1 MILYELYVQ
10 DPEMHTSL
18 ATYFPSLGFAFK
30 IRYPNLLPPPPPWDK
45 IKQNRRDFICIFL
58 IVGWCFGDKQEVAN
72 AKNCCKSCHL
82 CICIHVVSIDA
93 DFFSN

>member
-10 DPEMHTSL
+10 DPEMHNSL

-30 IRYPNLLPPPPPWDK
+30 IRYPNLLPPPPLLGDK

-58 IVGWCFGDKQEVAN
+58 IVYISSKVFR
-72 AKNCCKSCHL
+72 
-82 CICIHVVSIDA
+82 
-93 DFFSN
+93 

>member
-30 IRYPNLLPPPPPWDK
+30 IRYPNLPPPPPPLGTKLNK
-45 IKQNRRDFICIFL
+45 IDVTSF
-58 IVGWCFGDKQEVAN
+58 VY
-72 AKNCCKSCHL
+72 S
-82 CICIHVVSIDA
+82 
-93 DFFSN
+93 